1 MGTYVIQLLAGLSS
15 AAILFLVASGLTLIF
30 GALRIVQFAHGS
42 VYMIGA
48 FLTTTLAFQF
58 GGGASSAGF
67 WLTLLVAGLFV
78 AALGAVTEATVFRR
92 IYSQPFL
99 TQFLVTFAFVLII
112 GGAVRATWGTTPRIV
127 ETPSFANG
135 SIAILDRRFPV
146 YLIFLMGFALLV
158 AALLWWVLH
167 GTKLGRM
174 IRAAV
179 SDSELLALSGV
190 NVAVLF
196 TGVFAL
202 GSFLAGVAGAA
213 VTPIAGASLGIDI
226 AIILKAFIIVV
237 IGGLGSIRGAL
248 LGSILVGVAEA
259 FGTLW
264 VPQASLAIVFAVLV
278 IALVLRP
285 QGIFGSGVPFEL
297 TGSAQPEGLTSGW
310 SPFRALRPLVE
321 KMPRPS
327 LSLPR
332 PSLARAEHPP
342 VEDARVHRALWL
354 LTIGGVIAFALLPFW
369 AGVGD
374 TLLMREA
381 LILALFAM
389 SLNLLVGTTGLMSFG
404 HAMFYGLGGFAV
416 ALSVSHLDWPP
427 LAGLVIAPAVG
438 GVTALVTG
446 LIVLRGTA
454 LYFGLLTLGV
464 AQLFWATANGWRN
477 LTGGENGVPGN
488 YAPGWLQSLDDQ
500 YWFIYGSV
508 VFCIGLLYVITRSPF
523 GDTLRGIRENRRR
536 ATFMG
541 VWVKRYELSA
551 FVIAGTFGGIS
562 GGLFAMHAGLV
573 SSTIMDWRSS
583 ALPLIVG
590 LLGGV
595 GAFLGPAVG
604 ALFFSFV
611 QEELVARTV
620 LWDLAIGIVVLGVIL
635 LAPRG
640 LTGAIRWLITMLL
653 ALGDRALGRSPAL
666 VPAPGV
672 AVAAAP
678 SAPSALGGSRVASP
692 VAESAGAVELTRS
705 VPTPSRPAAAEPAVA
720 HAGNGRNGNGH
731 TRPLLEVKGLTKRFG
746 GLVAVDSVDLDVHE
760 GTIHAIIGP
769 NGAGKTTVFNLI
781 TGLIEQDAG
790 RIFFRNEDVTDDAPW
805 RLVKKGMGRSF
816 QQASLLWALS
826 AFDNVLFGEAAARG
840 ENHRL
845 YGSHSDDLRARAAS
859 HLETVKLA
867 ESANVP
873 ANGLGHGEQRSLE
886 LAAALA
892 VESHLLMLD
901 EPTAGLS
908 PSETHEAVA
917 LIQSV
922 ARDQGLTVLFVE
934 HDMDV
939 VFTVADRVTVLNH
952 GAVLAEGT
960 PAEIRQNADVQR
972 AYLGEDTDSNSPA

>member
-1 MGTYVIQLLAGLSS
+1 VSTYVIALLAGLGS

-48 FLTTTLAFQF
+48 FLTTTLAFTF
-58 GGGASSAGF
+58 GGGSNSGGF
-67 WLTLLVAGLFV
+67 WLTLLIAGLFV
-78 AALGAVTEATVFRR
+78 AALGAVTEVTIFRR

-112 GGAVRATWGTTPRIV
+112 GGAVRATYGTTPRIV
-127 ETPSFANG
+127 ETPSFADG

-146 YLIFLMGFALLV
+146 YLIFLMGLALLV
-158 AALLWWVLH
+158 AGLLWWVLY
-167 GTKLGRM
+167 GTNLGRM

-179 SDSELLALSGV
+179 SDSELLALSGG

-202 GSFLAGVAGAA
+202 GAFLAGAAGAA
-213 VTPIAGASLGIDI
+213 VTPMAGASLGIDI
-226 AIILKAFIIVV
+226 AVILKAFIVVV

-248 LGSILVGVAEA
+248 IGSILVGVAEA
-259 FGTLW
+259 FGILW

-297 TGSAQPEGLTSGW
+297 AGSAQPEGLTTGW
-310 SPFRALRPLVE
+310 SPFQVLRPLVA
-321 KMPRPS
+321 KLPRPK

-332 PSLARAEHPP
+332 PSLARALARADLPP
-342 VEDARVHRALWL
+342 VEDARVNRGLWL
-354 LTIGGVIAFALLPFW
+354 LTLGGIAAFAALPFW

-416 ALSVSHLDWPP
+416 ALSASEMGWPP
-427 LAGLVIAPAVG
+427 LTGLVIAPAVAA
-438 GVTALVTG
+438 VTAFVTG

-488 YAPGWLQSLDDQ
+488 YAPGWLQSFDDQ
-500 YWFIYGSV
+500 YWFIFGSV
-508 VFCIGLLYVITRSPF
+508 VFCIALLYIITRSPF

-541 VWVKRYELSA
+541 VWVKRYELTA
-551 FVIAGTFGGIS
+551 FVIAGTFGGVA
-562 GGLFAMHAGLV
+562 GGLFAMHSGLV

-590 LLGGV
+590 LIGGV

-604 ALFFSFV
+604 ALFYSFV
-611 QEELVARTV
+611 QEEFVSRTI

-640 LTGAIRWLITMLL
+640 LAGVIRWLVVMVITLY
-653 ALGDRALGRSPAL
+653 DRALGR
-666 VPAPGV
+666 VPAP
-672 AVAAAP
+672 AP
-678 SAPSALGGSRVASP
+678 APIATTAGALADASP
-692 VAESAGAVELTRS
+692 AAQPE
-705 VPTPSRPAAAEPAVA
+705 PSIAYS
-720 HAGNGRNGNGH
+720 GNGGNGNSNAQL
-731 TRPLLEVKGLTKRFG
+731 TPLLEIRGLSKSFG
-746 GLVAVDSVDLDVHE
+746 GLIAVDDINLDVHE

-790 RIFFRNEDVTDDAPW
+790 RIFFRSEDVSNEASW

-816 QQASLLWALS
+816 QQASLFWALS
-826 AFDNVLFGEAAARG
+826 ATDNVLLGEAAARDA
-840 ENHRL
+840 NRRL
-845 YGSHSDDLRARAAS
+845 YGTHDADLRARAAS
-859 HLETVKLA
+859 RLETVQLGEVGGIMAK
-867 ESANVP
+867 E
-873 ANGLGHGEQRSLE
+873 LGHGEQRSLE

-892 VESHLLMLD
+892 VESRFLMLD
-901 EPTAGLS
+901 EPTAGMS
-908 PSETHEAVA
+908 PNETREAVE

-922 ARDQGLTVLFVE
+922 AREQGLTVLFVE
-934 HDMDV
+934 HDMEV
-939 VFTVADRVTVLNH
+939 VFTVADRVTVLNR
-952 GAVLAEGT
+952 GAVLADGT
-960 PAEIRQNADVQR
+960 PEEIRNNADVQR
-972 AYLGEDTDSNSPA
+972 AYLGGGDEQL

>member
-1 MGTYVIQLLAGLSS
+1 MATYLIALLSGLGS

-42 VYMIGA
+42 VFMIGA

-58 GGGASSAGF
+58 GGGSHSGGF

-78 AALGAVTEATVFRR
+78 AALGAATEVTIFRR

-112 GGAVRATWGTTPRIV
+112 GGAIRATYGTTPRIV
-127 ETPSFANG
+127 KTPSFADG
-135 SIAILDRRFPV
+135 SIAVLDRRFPV
-146 YLIFLMGFALLV
+146 YLIFLMGLALLV
-158 AALLWWVLH
+158 AGLLWWVLY
-167 GTKLGRM
+167 GTNLGRM

-179 SDSELLALSGV
+179 SDSELLALSGG

-226 AIILKAFIIVV
+226 AVILKAFIIVV
-237 IGGLGSIRGAL
+237 VGGLGSIRGAL
-248 LGSILVGVAEA
+248 VGSILVGVAEA
-259 FGTLW
+259 FGILW

-297 TGSAQPEGLTSGW
+297 AGSAQPEGLTTGW

-327 LSLPR
+327 MSLPR
-332 PSLARAEHPP
+332 PSLARAELPP
-342 VEDARVHRALWL
+342 VEDARVNRALWI
-354 LTIGGVIAFALLPFW
+354 LTIGAVAAFAALPFW
-369 AGVGD
+369 AGVAD

-389 SLNLLVGTTGLMSFG
+389 SLNLLVGTTGLISFG

-416 ALSVSHLDWPP
+416 ALSVARLDWPP
-427 LAGLVIAPAVG
+427 LAGLVIAPAIG
-438 GVTALVTG
+438 AVTAVVTG

-464 AQLFWATANGWRN
+464 AQLFWATANGWRH

-488 YAPGWLQSLDDQ
+488 YAPGWLQSFDDQ

-508 VFCIGLLYVITRSPF
+508 VFCIAILYMITRSPF

-541 VWVKRYELSA
+541 IWVKRYELSA
-551 FVIAGTFGGIS
+551 FVIAGTFGGIA

-590 LLGGV
+590 LIGGI
-595 GAFLGPAVG
+595 GAFLGPAAG
-604 ALFFSFV
+604 ALFYTFV
-611 QEELVARTV
+611 QEELVSRTI
-620 LWDLAIGIVVLGVIL
+620 LWDLAIGLVVLGVIL
-635 LAPRG
+635 LAPKG
-640 LTGAIRWLITMLL
+640 LAGGIRWVIASLL
-653 ALGDRALGRSPAL
+653 ALSDRALGRVPVL
-666 VPAPGV
+666 VPAPGI
-672 AVAAAP
+672 
-678 SAPSALGGSRVASP
+678 
-692 VAESAGAVELTRS
+692 AGAGAPIDTS
-705 VPTPSRPAAAEPAVA
+705 PARPGLPPDLAPQPAGVQA
-720 HAGNGRNGNGH
+720 TNGGGE
-731 TRPLLEVKGLTKRFG
+731 PLLVVEGLRKSFG
-746 GLVAVDSVDLDVHE
+746 GLVAVDDVDLDVRE

-781 TGLIEQDAG
+781 TGLLDQDAG
-790 RIFFRNEDVTDDAPW
+790 RVVFRDEEITDVASW
-805 RLVKKGMGRSF
+805 RLVKKGIGRSF
-816 QQASLLWALS
+816 QQTSLFWALS
-826 AFDNVLFGEAAARG
+826 AFDNVLLGAAAA
-840 ENHRL
+840 NDATQRL
-845 YGSHSDDLRARAAS
+845 YGKHSRDLQAKANARLATVGLEELADVSAGELSHGD
-859 HLETVKLA
+859 
-867 ESANVP
+867 
-873 ANGLGHGEQRSLE
+873 QRSLE

-892 VESHLLMLD
+892 VESRFLMLD

-908 PSETHEAVA
+908 PKETGEAVA
-917 LIQSV
+917 LIQKV
-922 ARDQGLTVLFVE
+922 AQEQQLTVLFVE
-934 HDMDV
+934 HDMEV
-939 VFTVADRVTVLNH
+939 VFSVADRVTVLNR
-952 GAVLAEGT
+952 GAVLADGT
-960 PAEIRQNADVQR
+960 PDEIRQNEDVKR
-972 AYLGEDTDSNSPA
+972 AYLGEGAN

>member
-1 MGTYVIQLLAGLSS
+1 MATYIIALLSGLGS

-48 FLTTTLAFQF
+48 FLTTTLAFTF
-58 GGGASSAGF
+58 GGGSNSFGF
-67 WLTLLVAGLFV
+67 WLTILVAGLFV
-78 AALGAVTEATVFRR
+78 AALGAVTEVTIFRR

-112 GGAVRATWGTTPRIV
+112 GGAIRATYGTTPRIV
-127 ETPSFANG
+127 RTPSFADG
-135 SIAILDRRFPV
+135 SIAVLDRRFPV

-158 AALLWWVLH
+158 AGLLWWVLY
-167 GTKLGRM
+167 GTNLGRM
-174 IRAAV
+174 VRAAV
-179 SDSELLALSGV
+179 SDAELLALSGA
-190 NVAVLF
+190 NVALLF

-248 LGSILVGVAEA
+248 VGSIVVGVAEA
-259 FGTLW
+259 FGILW

-297 TGSAQPEGLTSGW
+297 AGSAQPEGLTTGW
-310 SPFRALRPLVE
+310 SPFSALRRLFA
-321 KMPRPS
+321 KLPRPS
-327 LSLPR
+327 VSLPR
-332 PSLARAEHPP
+332 PSLARAELPP
-342 VEDARVHRALWL
+342 VEDARVNRGLWM
-354 LTIGGVIAFALLPFW
+354 LTLAGIAAFAVLPFW

-416 ALSVSHLDWPP
+416 ALSVSEMDWPP

-438 GVTALVTG
+438 AVTALVTG

-488 YAPGWLQSLDDQ
+488 YAPGWLQSFDDQ
-500 YWFIYGSV
+500 YWFIFGSV
-508 VFCIGLLYVITRSPF
+508 VFCIGLLYIITRSPF

-541 VWVKRYELSA
+541 VWVKRYELTA
-551 FVIAGTFGGIS
+551 FVIAGTFGGIA

-604 ALFFSFV
+604 ALFYSFV
-611 QEELVARTV
+611 QEELVSRTI
-620 LWDLAIGIVVLGVIL
+620 LWDLAIGVVVLAVIL

-640 LTGAIRWLITMLL
+640 LVGAIRWLVVMII
-653 ALGDRALGRSPAL
+653 ALGDRAVGRAP
-666 VPAPGV
+666 VPVPEP
-672 AVAAAP
+672 VAA
-678 SAPSALGGSRVASP
+678 G
-692 VAESAGAVELTRS
+692 AGALAE
-705 VPTPSRPAAAEPAVA
+705 PDARPAVQPEPAVA
-720 HAGNGRNGNGH
+720 YSGNGRNGGNG
-731 TRPLLEVKGLTKRFG
+731 RGAPLLEIKGLSKSFG
-746 GLVAVDSVDLDVHE
+746 GLVAVDDVNLEVHE

-769 NGAGKTTVFNLI
+769 NGAGKTTVFNLV
-781 TGLIEQDAG
+781 TGLIEQDSG
-790 RIFFRNEDVTDDAPW
+790 RVFFRNEEVSDEAPW

-816 QQASLLWALS
+816 QQASLFWALS
-826 AFDNVLFGEAAARG
+826 ALDNVLLGEAAARG
-840 ENHRL
+840 ANQRL
-845 YGSHSDDLRARAAS
+845 YGSHSQDLRDRAAAR
-859 HLETVKLA
+859 LETVQLA
-867 ESANVP
+867 HAGDVTATE
-873 ANGLGHGEQRSLE
+873 LGHGEQRSLE

-892 VESHLLMLD
+892 VESRFLMLD

-908 PSETHEAVA
+908 PSETQEAVA

-934 HDMDV
+934 HDMEV
-939 VFTVADRVTVLNH
+939 VFSVADRVTVLNR
-952 GAVLAEGT
+952 GSVLAEGT
-960 PAEIRQNADVQR
+960 PTEIRHNADVQR
-972 AYLGEDTDSNSPA
+972 AYLGEDTNGHDPSV

>member
-1 MGTYVIQLLAGLSS
+1 MSTYVIALLAGLGS

-58 GGGASSAGF
+58 GGGVSSAGF
-67 WLTLLVAGLFV
+67 WLTVLVAGLFV

-112 GGAVRATWGTTPRIV
+112 GGAVRAIWGTTPRIV

-158 AALLWWVLH
+158 AVLLWWVLY
-167 GTKLGRM
+167 GTKLGRT

-202 GSFLAGVAGAA
+202 GSFLAGVAGAT
-213 VTPIAGASLGIDI
+213 VTPMAGASLGIDI

-259 FGTLW
+259 FGILW

-278 IALVLRP
+278 IVLVLRP
-285 QGIFGSGVPFEL
+285 QGLFGSGVPFEL
-297 TGSAQPEGLTSGW
+297 AGSAQPEGLSRGW

-332 PSLARAEHPP
+332 PSLSLPRPSLARAEHPP
-342 VEDARVHRALWL
+342 VEDARVDRALWL

-416 ALSVSHLDWPP
+416 ALSVSNMDWPP

-541 VWVKRYELSA
+541 VCVKRYELSA

-595 GAFLGPAVG
+595 GSFLGPAVG
-604 ALFFSFV
+604 ALFFMFV
-611 QEELVARTV
+611 REELVARTI

-635 LAPRG
+635 LAPKG
-640 LTGAIRWLITMLL
+640 LAGAIRWLITMLL

-666 VPAPGV
+666 VTAPGV
-672 AVAAAP
+672 AGAAVLAAP
-678 SAPSALGGSRVASP
+678 SP

-731 TRPLLEVKGLTKRFG
+731 TRPLLEVRGLSKRFG
-746 GLVAVDSVDLDVHE
+746 GLVAVDGVDLDVRE

-816 QQASLLWALS
+816 QQASLFWALS
-826 AFDNVLFGEAAARG
+826 ASDNVLFGEAAARG
-840 ENHRL
+840 ANHRL

-859 HLETVKLA
+859 RLETVKLA
-867 ESANVP
+867 AAANVP

-892 VESHLLMLD
+892 VESRLLMLD

-934 HDMDV
+934 HDMEV
-939 VFTVADRVTVLNH
+939 VFAVADRVTVLNR
-952 GAVLAEGT
+952 GAVLAEG
-960 PAEIRQNADVQR
+960 PPDEIRANPAVQA
-972 AYLGEDTDSNSPA
+972 AYLGEDEADEDDAS